1 MNNIPKATHTGEL
14 QIGSIT
20 IECAVLE
27 DGTRVLTQSGLLRAI
42 GQSNKPAGQRIGVEE
57 IPPFLA
63 SNNLKPFINKDL
75 ASSKTKLRF
84 KMHRGGL
91 AVGYRAEILPQV
103 CEVYLEARDNGA
115 LLTSQMRTATACE
128 MLMRG
133 FAHVGIIALID
144 EATNYQ
150 EIRDRNELNK
160 ILDRYLMAE
169 HAKWSKRFPDDF
181 YREIFRLRG
190 WEWRGMN
197 VNRPQVVAAYT
208 NDFVWD
214 RLAPGVRQELERL
227 NPVTE
232 SGARRTKHHQWL
244 TPDIGNPALQKHLE
258 GVMAIMRGSIKWD
271 AFKRT
276 LQRAY
281 PKIHV
286 TTDMF
291 DD

>member
-1 MNNIPKATHTGEL
+1 MSDKPFKVVAGTPDTPLVIGNVRIP
-14 QIGSIT
+14 
-20 IECAVLE
+20 CYVLE
-27 DGTRVLTQSGLLRAI
+27 DGTRVLVQRGMASGLDMSNPSGAQI
-42 GQSNKPAGQRIGVEE
+42 GRFV
-57 IPPFLA
+57 A
-63 SNNLKPFINKDL
+63 SKTLKPFIPDDL
-75 ASSKTKLRF
+75 RVVLNNPIRF
-84 KMHRGGL
+84 SGPGGNSL
-91 AVGYRAEILPQV
+91 GYPATLLVDLCKAV
-103 CEVYLEARDNGA
+103 LEARDAGA
-115 LLTSQMRTATACE
+115 LQKPQAHIAVRAEL
-128 MLMRG
+128 LVRG
-133 FAHVGIIALID
+133 FATVGIIALVD
-144 EATNYQ
+144 EATGYQ